1 MIDAWFSSSEQTS
14 VPGPPNVVSTPRFA
28 ANPVGK
34 STAASVCFH
43 VRQRVLELGV
53 HRAGA
58 DDEPRGAR
66 ARAPAVERRVGGRDH
81 RRGAG

>member
-1 MIDAWFSSSEQTS
+1 MIDAWFSSSEHTS

-34 STAASVCFH
+34 STAASVCFQSASA
-43 VRQRVLELGV
+43 RSSSEWTGREPTIR
-53 HRAGA
+53 RAA
-58 DDEPRGAR
+58 PEPV
-66 ARAPAVERRVGGRDH
+66 APAVDRGVRGRDH